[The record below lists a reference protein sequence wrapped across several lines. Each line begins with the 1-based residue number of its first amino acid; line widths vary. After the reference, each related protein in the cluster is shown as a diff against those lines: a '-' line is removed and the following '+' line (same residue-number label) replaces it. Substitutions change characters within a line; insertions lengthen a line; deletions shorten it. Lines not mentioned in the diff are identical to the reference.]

1 MKGFVK
7 INSFLLGSLL
17 LLLGCYDDKGSYN
30 YHDINEINIE
40 LPATVNVRLSKEEAV
55 PVSIEPKLSQTLEK
69 EESHLSYRW
78 EKEVK
83 KSTGL
88 KEWVECGQEKTCQ
101 LVFQPTDVESQTIRL
116 IVTDHRE
123 DGSEWYKV
131 TTVRPIVPYS
141 RSWFVLQYTDG
152 KCVLGAVDGEG
163 SGGVVIP
170 DAYKMDMKQDLP
182 IGGTPKYLLTDWA
195 FGSQEGSF
203 INPQQPVIIIGTDQD
218 VHLMNAVSFNQIYTY
233 QAMLHVKV
241 VNGDNNFSPDWLV
254 TNTYQRLGEVLSD
267 NGKLYMANDDGFSV
281 YYPLQWESTSE
292 ESYKITK
299 IAPILE
305 YGFIFYDEQNHR
317 FLRCK
322 KYDEMMEG
330 YRDNKMFRKYGY
342 NNYFYPSKV
351 VKKIGK
357 IGENPKAEN
366 VFNPDNIGDDKIMIN
381 MNMIRSNVLATFF
394 STSDRKIHV
403 YDFNGEGFN
412 GETAI
417 CAGKYTFDLPGGM
430 SVDEMRVTT
439 CYVFGKTLFIAG
451 GNKIYKVDFN
461 RTVPR
466 MTLLYEYENAA
477 VKITG
482 LKFKNE
488 HYDWGYSADP
498 NDWDSEWIWLGTPYR
513 LGVSLD
519 YGGNEGGILELKLT
533 TTGEVERDSEVLEY
547 KGFGKIV
554 DFGYSV
560 KL

>member
-1 MKGFVK
+1 M
-7 INSFLLGSLL
+7 
-17 LLLGCYDDKGSYN
+17 
-30 YHDINEINIE
+30 
-40 LPATVNVRLSKEEAV
+40 
-55 PVSIEPKLSQTLEK
+55 
-69 EESHLSYRW
+69 
-78 EKEVK
+78 
-83 KSTGL
+83 
-88 KEWVECGQEKTCQ
+88 
-101 LVFQPTDVESQTIRL
+101 FQPTDVESQTIRL

-195 FGSQEGSF
+195 FGSPEGSF

-330 YRDNKMFRKYGY
+330 YRDNKMFRKY
-342 NNYFYPSKV
+342 
-351 VKKIGK
+351 
-357 IGENPKAEN
+357 
-366 VFNPDNIGDDKIMIN
+366 
-381 MNMIRSNVLATFF
+381 
-394 STSDRKIHV
+394 
-403 YDFNGEGFN
+403 
-412 GETAI
+412 
-417 CAGKYTFDLPGGM
+417 
-430 SVDEMRVTT
+430 
-439 CYVFGKTLFIAG
+439 
-451 GNKIYKVDFN
+451 
-461 RTVPR
+461 
-466 MTLLYEYENAA
+466 
-477 VKITG
+477 
-482 LKFKNE
+482 
-488 HYDWGYSADP
+488 
-498 NDWDSEWIWLGTPYR
+498 R
-513 LGVSLD
+513 L
-519 YGGNEGGILELKLT
+519 
-533 TTGEVERDSEVLEY
+533 
-547 KGFGKIV
+547 
-554 DFGYSV
+554 
-560 KL
+560 